1 MKGCLGKAALD
12 FLEAKTMKTP
22 MYSEDTICA
31 LATPPGEGGIGIIRI
46 SGEKSK
52 EILGDIFSFGKREMV
67 NRELTYGHIVDP
79 DTSEEIDEAMA
90 VFLPSPHTYTRED
103 MVEIDCHGGSV
114 TIRRVLELII
124 SQGARM
130 AEPGEFTKRA
140 FMNGR
145 IDLAQAEAVM
155 VVVSARSDMAS
166 KAALSQLRGKFS
178 QEIQDLRREMVDALV
193 NIDVNIDYPDE
204 DIEYITYDGLDKA
217 IRSSLEKVEDLI
229 GGAKAGKVI
238 RDGIDVA
245 IIGRPNVGKSS
256 LLNGLLKEE
265 RAIVTEIPGTTRDT
279 IQEYANIGGIIF
291 RFTDTAGI
299 RETLD
304 PVEKLGIERSLSSK
318 ESAEIVLCLVD
329 GSEEITEED
338 KNLIRGLNP
347 KKDILVINKED
358 KGLKYS
364 PKELM
369 EILGDLEEE
378 CLEKETISPIV
389 LSVREK
395 EGIREIE
402 KKLLEKSS
410 LGIEKMNKDMVV
422 VTNARHLE
430 SLKNAEKSLK
440 EALEGIKTK
449 DPLELI
455 EIDVREAYEQLGFI
469 TGDSVQDDVIEEVFK
484 RFCLGK

>member
-1 MKGCLGKAALD
+1 MEEVPGRIKV
-12 FLEAKTMKTP
+12 FL
-22 MYSEDTICA
+22 EDTICA
-31 LATPPGEGGIGIIRI
+31 VATPPGEGGIGIIRI
-46 SGEKSK
+46 SGEKSR
-52 EILGDIFSFGKREMV
+52 EILGEIFSVGKRKIV

-79 DTSEEIDEAMA
+79 ETSEEIDEAMA
-90 VFLPSPHTYTRED
+90 VFLPSPNTYTRED

-114 TIRRVLELII
+114 TMRRVLELII
-124 SQGARM
+124 SRGARL

-155 VVVSARSDMAS
+155 DVVSAKSDMAS
-166 KAALSQLRGKFS
+166 KAALSQLRGRFS
-178 QEIQDLRREMVDALV
+178 REIQELRREMVDALV

-204 DIEYITYDGLDKA
+204 DIEYITYEGLEKA
-217 IRSSLEKVEDLI
+217 ISSCLERVEELI
-229 GGAKAGKVI
+229 GGAKAGKII

-279 IQEYANIGGIIF
+279 IQEYANIGGIVF
-291 RFTDTAGI
+291 KFTDTAGI

-304 PVEKLGIERSLSSK
+304 PVERLGIERSLSSK
-318 ESAEIVLCLVD
+318 ASAEIVLCLVD

-338 KNLIRGLNP
+338 KELIKSLDP

-364 PKELM
+364 GAELK
-369 EILGDLEEE
+369 EILG
-378 CLEKETISPIV
+378 TISPLI

-395 EGIREIE
+395 DGIKEIE
-402 KKLLEKSS
+402 KALMEKAS
-410 LGIEKMNKDMVV
+410 LGIDNMNRDMVI
-422 VTNARHLE
+422 VTNGRHLE

-440 EALEGIKTK
+440 EAIKGINSKE
-449 DPLELI
+449 PLELI